1 MGWEILFFC
10 KKLFLSRTQI
20 LYGTDIA
27 LILLELELRP
37 GSVCIESGTG
47 SGSLSHRSEGSFCK
61 FFTGSGSRYIDRGCY
76 KLNKFSLGNK

>member
-1 MGWEILFFC
+1 MGREILFVRNF
-10 KKLFLSRTQI
+10 FLCRTQI

-47 SGSLSHRSEGSFCK
+47 SGSLSHRSGLRRALLHVFRGPDPGFLPYPK
-61 FFTGSGSRYIDRGCY
+61 SGY
-76 KLNKFSLGNK
+76 